1 MTRSLFSFKR
11 IVLASSLAGLAA
23 AAMAQTPPAPPAPAE
38 AQARHAREHARPDP
52 AQRHA
57 QREARLK
64 QALQITPAQEPA
76 WNVFTASML
85 PDARKP
91 ARVDRQALREMTT
104 PQRIE
109 HMRARMAERTAAM
122 ERRAEATL
130 RLYSAL
136 TAEQQQVFDQR
147 MAMGPRH
154 GPKHE
159 HHRGKPRHEHKG

>member
-11 IVLASSLAGLAA
+11 IVLASSLAALSA

-38 AQARHAREHARPDP
+38 AQARHAREHARHDP
-52 AQRHA
+52 AQRQA
-57 QREARLK
+57 KREARLK

-85 PDARKP
+85 PEARKP
-91 ARVDRQALREMTT
+91 ERMDRKALRDMTT
-104 PQRIE
+104 PQRID
-109 HMRARMAERTAAM
+109 HMRARNAERTAAM

-136 TAEQQQVFDQR
+136 TAEQQQLFDQR

-154 GPKHE
+154 GPQQH
-159 HHRGKPRHEHKG
+159 HHRGGARHEHKG